1 MKKILIRIIGAL
13 CIVASLYVL
22 FMTTWVNVDGIKRSD
37 MRKIKEQI
45 TTELDAIHNELK
57 TGIIVNENLK
67 DELKDYKLPY
77 TSGQLK
83 RTFKDT
89 ESFLQETVND
99 EISFKELFLL
109 SAKLPGFVKDTEA
122 MLEANLV
129 SNLVF
134 ETSEYYYAEDLEEVV
149 DAVADYTYIFY
160 IVIGVM
166 AIIILLGVISAVTH
180 VMNKRRFVKYF
191 YIVIVLALVCGICI
205 LMPMAMNSV
214 KDTMELSGVVEDI
227 ELKATLMP
235 YVTLL
240 LVAVPVVLDIIFE
253 KKKKVEE

>member
-22 FMTTWVNVDGIKRSD
+22 FMTTWVKVDGIKRSD
-37 MRKIKEQI
+37 MRKIKEQVS
-45 TTELDAIHNELK
+45 TELNAIHNELK
-57 TGIIVNENLK
+57 NGILVNENLK
-67 DELKDYKLPY
+67 DELKDNKLPY

-83 RTFKDT
+83 RTFKET
-89 ESFLQETVND
+89 ETLLLETIDD
-99 EISFKELFLL
+99 EVSFKELFLL
-109 SAKLPGFVKDTEA
+109 SAKLPGFVKDAEA
-122 MLEANLV
+122 LLEANLV

-134 ETSEYYYAEDLEEVV
+134 ETSEYYYAEDVEEVV

-180 VMNKRRFVKYF
+180 VMNKRRFIKYF

-227 ELKATLMP
+227 ELKATIMP